1 MSVCAPD
8 DVINASRKGSVDHQ
22 RQPRRVLIHTGVM
35 VARSFDGRVLA
46 GDVIGRAAPRRDS
59 VSGALVRAWRVK
71 FTDPDGDDRTLELS
85 ASEIADL
92 VLKGAAPEADQRLAE
107 ELEAAE
113 AADASQPAHRRF
125 RGVTR
130 KWYGDAARYNA
141 AFSLLGDRFSLGG
154 YDSPVQA
161 ARAWDQVAWRAGR
174 GDDLNV
180 VKFHGPPPQP
190 SHDQQRL
197 LAQRLR
203 DNVRVRNAPVDA
215 DAVAASVVPSSP
227 LPKRP
232 LDDGDTPSKKKA
244 RPSLAEETPS
254 RLDSKDDIFSSDD
267 ESLKPP
273 PADDFLQKSP
283 ARLELEDSSD
293 DEPVGDLQPPTP
305 AARHDDAP
313 LVPHPDPVNRVVTE
327 SPASSTRESPP
338 DVPPQQPV
346 LFAPDATTPAVSP
359 PPVEAPKPPPQ
370 LPDEPIPCLN

>member
-1 MSVCAPD
+1 M
-8 DVINASRKGSVDHQ
+8 
-22 RQPRRVLIHTGVM
+22 
-35 VARSFDGRVLA
+35 
-46 GDVIGRAAPRRDS
+46 
-59 VSGALVRAWRVK
+59 
-71 FTDPDGDDRTLELS
+71 
-85 ASEIADL
+85 
-92 VLKGAAPEADQRLAE
+92 
-107 ELEAAE
+107 
-113 AADASQPAHRRF
+113 
-125 RGVTR
+125 
-130 KWYGDAARYNA
+130 
-141 AFSLLGDRFSLGG
+141 
-154 YDSPVQA
+154 
-161 ARAWDQVAWRAGR
+161 
-174 GDDLNV
+174 

-244 RPSLAEETPS
+244 RPSHWHEETPS

-273 PADDFLQKSP
+273 PPDDFLQKSP

-293 DEPVGDLQPPTP
+293 DDEPVGVLQPPTP
-305 AARHDDAP
+305 AARHDDVP

-338 DVPPQQPV
+338 DAPLRR

-359 PPVEAPKPPPQ
+359 PPVEAPKPLPQ
-370 LPDEPIPCLN
+370 LPDEPMPRLN

>member
-1 MSVCAPD
+1 MR
-8 DVINASRKGSVDHQ
+8 ASGRCQTLPETVQ
-22 RQPRRVLIHTGVM
+22 RH
-35 VARSFDGRVLA
+35 S
-46 GDVIGRAAPRRDS
+46 
-59 VSGALVRAWRVK
+59 
-71 FTDPDGDDRTLELS
+71 
-85 ASEIADL
+85 
-92 VLKGAAPEADQRLAE
+92 
-107 ELEAAE
+107 
-113 AADASQPAHRRF
+113 
-125 RGVTR
+125 
-130 KWYGDAARYNA
+130 DAARYNA

-232 LDDGDTPSKKKA
+232 LEDGDTPSKKKA
-244 RPSLAEETPS
+244 RPSLNEETPS

-273 PADDFLQKSP
+273 PPDDFLQKSP

-338 DVPPQQPV
+338 EPV
-346 LFAPDATTPAVSP
+346 VFAPDATTPAVSP

-370 LPDEPIPCLN
+370 LPDEPMPCLN